1 MIRRHNILTITIF
14 LICSFKLAA
23 IGTNIDEHAL
33 NKSIAKLDHALDKRE
48 EIMASRQ
55 TTIDSLKSNYNLK
68 HQAKTLMEIGDAYS
82 SFSNDSALVYFD
94 HAVNTANNEQDS
106 ILAIIKRASLLPLAG
121 FFEIATRE
129 FEAIDTNFVS
139 PDILPLYH
147 ESGRKLYSYIASA
160 HSDYKPY
167 YNLNRT
173 KALYHQNKLLQIMKK
188 SSDEYIFNLGEYYFL
203 TDETSKAEAL
213 LGDLVTRTTDKGLL
227 ARACHH
233 LSAIAKQKGEDN
245 SYKYFLANSAIADI
259 ESANLEVIS
268 LQELGSALYYDGDID
283 RAYRYLS
290 VALDNAVSCAASL
303 RMIES
308 SRALPIIAKTHNDQV
323 SSWRKFIYTIILIMF
338 MLLVGLAVTL
348 FTLYR
353 KMKHMGELEASLR
366 LVNNSKDVYISQFL
380 KLCSIYMDKLNQFCK
395 LTQRKISAGKA
406 DELYRLT
413 KSGKFIEEQS
423 SDFYDVFDNA
433 FLHLY
438 PDFVEKVNA
447 LLRPDCRIELKDGE
461 TLNTDLRILAITR
474 MGIDDSATIAQILNY
489 SLNTIYSYRN
499 RLKSRAIDK
508 DNFDSDIMKIQ
519 STT

>member
-1 MIRRHNILTITIF
+1 MIRRRNILIVLSV
-14 LICSFKLAA
+14 LICCIKSTAVR
-23 IGTNIDEHAL
+23 TNIDERAL
-33 NKSIAKLDHALDKRE
+33 NLSIIDLDHALDRRE

-55 TTIDSLKSNYNLK
+55 SFIDSLKNEYNLK

-82 SFSNDSALVYFD
+82 SFSNDSALAYFD
-94 HAVNTANNEQDS
+94 QAIATAKNEKDR
-106 ILAIIKRASLLPLAG
+106 LPTIIKRASLLPLAG
-121 FFEIATRE
+121 FFEVAVRE
-129 FEAIDTNFVS
+129 FEAIDTNS
-139 PDILPLYH
+139 ISSDILPLYH
-147 ESGRKLYSYIASA
+147 ESGRKLYNYIASA
-160 HSDYKPY
+160 YSDYKKY
-167 YNLNRT
+167 YNLNQS
-173 KALYHQNKLLQIMKK
+173 KALAHQSKLLQIIDK
-188 SSDEYIFNLGEYYFL
+188 SSDDYIFNLGEYYFL
-203 TDETSKAEAL
+203 TGDISKAEAL
-213 LGDLVTRTTDKGLL
+213 LGDLVSRTTDKGLI
-227 ARACHH
+227 ARASHH
-233 LSAIAKQKGEDN
+233 LSAIAKQKGDTN
-245 SYKYFLANSAIADI
+245 SYKYFLATSAIADI

-268 LQELGSALYYDGDID
+268 LQELGSALYSDGDID

-323 SSWRKFIYTIILIMF
+323 NSWRKSIYTIILIMF
-338 MLLVGLAVTL
+338 ILLVGLAVTL

-366 LVNNSKDVYISQFL
+366 HVNNTKDVYISQFL

-438 PDFVEKVNA
+438 PDFVERVNE
-447 LLRPDCRIELKDGE
+447 LLRPDCQIELKDGE
-461 TLNTDLRILAITR
+461 ILNTDLRILAITR

-508 DNFDSDIMKIQ
+508 DNFENDIMKIQ
-519 STT
+519 PST